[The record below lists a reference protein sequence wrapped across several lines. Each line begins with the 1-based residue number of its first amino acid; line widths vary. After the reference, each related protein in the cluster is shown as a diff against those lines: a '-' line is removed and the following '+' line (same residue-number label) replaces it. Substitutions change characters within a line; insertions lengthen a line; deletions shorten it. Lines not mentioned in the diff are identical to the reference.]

1 MTLDEIIAGIEQLDD
16 QDFNALYDRMFIMRE
31 ERRARPAVEQA
42 KQAAESE
49 TATKIAQQIAD
60 EHPELVEKPAVQP
73 GSEVREWEPWHPL
86 RESTHY
92 HYGDKTRHGGK
103 VWRDVLDPTGAT
115 LNVWEPGAPG
125 IDERYWVEET
135 SNEPVTNEAAP
146 GTADE
151 PMDEPSD
158 DKPGEDA
165 PTVHEWEPGLAVKP
179 GDQLTYRGT
188 VYTVRQAHTTA
199 AHWLPDALPALY
211 QRA

>member
-16 QDFNALYDRMFIMRE
+16 TDFNALSDRMVPMRE

-42 KQAAESE
+42 KQAAEAE
-49 TATKIAQQIAD
+49 TATKIAQQLAE
-60 EHPELVEKPAVQP
+60 EHPELVEKPAVQS
-73 GSEVREWEPWHPL
+73 GSEVRDWEPWHPL
-86 RESTHY
+86 KTDTHY
-92 HYGDKTRHGGK
+92 HYGDKTRHNGK

-115 LNVWEPGAPG
+115 LNVWEPGAPD

-135 SNEPVTNEAAP
+135 SDEPVTNEAAP

-151 PMDEPSD
+151 PMDEPSA

-165 PTVHEWEPGLAVKP
+165 PTVLEWEPGLAVSP